1 MRTAITLII
10 LFALSL
16 TTAAFGEFV
25 VYSEKVSKEV
35 VFLGDGENIV
45 LSDEDAE
52 SLKKTVMP
60 GEIDDYYFL
69 EALEDY
75 KLMNKKFVI
84 NNKKISDREN
94 AKIDSEKKSGKK
106 ANDFLSAKAKLVALG
121 LTADEVD
128 SLK

>member
-52 SLKKTVMP
+52 SLEKTVMP

-106 ANDFLSAKAKLVALG
+106 ASDFLSAKAKLVALG